1 MSTRFFTFFH
11 RLSLAG
17 ALAWCSVLPNST
29 QAQIR
34 QQEGFEVQETV
45 RAIDMASG
53 TSRKLV
59 FEHDVPELY
68 VETPDVIRVTPVSPN
83 ELVVTGLKPG
93 VSALTV
99 SDANKQLKTITVNV
113 TLDVRKLELAL
124 AQHFPDSAVRV
135 HALQTGVILKGSV
148 ARADDVEQVML
159 VARDFFPTNI
169 VNHLQVHT
177 PQTVAIDVKVY
188 EVSRTK
194 LRNLGVDWSALGTDL
209 NIVSGFADLI
219 QNVNDGSGSGNMR
232 VGVSSGSTDFNL
244 LINAL
249 EKRNVAKLMAQ
260 PTLVTQNGRPA
271 EFLSGVEVPIAVASG
286 LGTNSIEF
294 RAAGTK
300 LDFVPIIH
308 GEGELTLEIRA
319 EVSEVANDLGG
330 DTGVP
335 GFRVRR
341 VNTGVPMRAGQTLAL
356 AGDYSETNDG
366 ETRGAPG
373 LVDKPWWGVPFRN
386 TRNNK
391 TETELVFLITPRF
404 VSAVDAAAVPN
415 NMPGRSTME
424 PSNREMFINGY
435 LEVPRCQDDC
445 PIQSPYATAP
455 TTSPLRTD
463 SYNLNDGSFTPTPPA
478 GGQQPNQA
486 VPSGEG
492 QGAASSG
499 TQSRVHHENI
509 GDEGNKSRF
518 GFPRAN
524 PPNTARKPSW
534 FNGSGSTQTRR

>member
-1 MSTRFFTFFH
+1 MSTRFIATFN
-11 RLSLAG
+11 RLTLAG
-17 ALAWCSVLPNST
+17 ALAWCSLMPNLAS
-29 QAQIR
+29 AQIR
-34 QQEGFEVQETV
+34 HQEGFEVQETV
-45 RAIDMASG
+45 RSIDLASG

-99 SDANKQLKTITVNV
+99 SDVNKQLKTITVNV

-124 AQHFPDSAVRV
+124 AQHFPDSAIRV

-148 ARADDVEQVML
+148 ARADDIEQVML
-159 VARDFFPTNI
+159 VSRDFFPTNI

-177 PQTVAIDVKVY
+177 PQTVAIEVKVY

-194 LRNLGVDWSALGTDL
+194 LRNLGVDWSVLGSDV

-219 QNVNDGSGSGNMR
+219 QSFSDGSSAGENMR
-232 VGVSSGSTDFNL
+232 VGLSSGSTDFNL
-244 LINAL
+244 LVNAL

-260 PTLVTQNGRPA
+260 PTLITQNGRPA
-271 EFLSGVEVPIAVASG
+271 EFLSGVEVPISVASG

-300 LDFVPIIH
+300 LDFVPLIH

-330 DTGVP
+330 NTGVP

-356 AGDYSETNDG
+356 AGDYSEVSDG

-373 LVDKPWWGVPFRN
+373 LVDKAWWGVPFRN

-404 VSAVDAAAVPN
+404 VSPVDAAAIPN

-445 PIQSPYATAP
+445 PIQSPYATVPAN
-455 TTSPLRTD
+455 SPLRSD
-463 SYNLNDGSFTPTPPA
+463 SYNLNDGSFSKPIEQHDPAPSPAQVPPTTDA
-478 GGQQPNQA
+478 T
-486 VPSGEG
+486 SKLF
-492 QGAASSG
+492 
-499 TQSRVHHENI
+499 RENI
-509 GDEGNKSRF
+509 GDQPAGSRF
-518 GFPRAN
+518 GFPKSQSSATAQK
-524 PPNTARKPSW
+524 PNW
-534 FNGSGSTQTRR
+534 FSGSGSTRTRR

>member
-1 MSTRFFTFFH
+1 MSTRFFTTFK
-11 RLSLAG
+11 RLTLAG
-17 ALAWCSVLPNST
+17 ALAWCTLLPNLAP
-29 QAQIR
+29 AQIR
-34 QQEGFEVQETV
+34 HQEGFEVQETV
-45 RAIDMASG
+45 RSIDLASG

-99 SDANKQLKTITVNV
+99 SDSNKQLKTITVNV

-124 AQHFPDSAVRV
+124 AQHFPDSAIRV

-177 PQTVAIDVKVY
+177 PQTVAIEVKVY

-194 LRNLGVDWSALGTDL
+194 LRNLGVDWSVLGSDV

-219 QNVNDGSGSGNMR
+219 QNFSDSSAAGQNMR
-232 VGVSSGSTDFNL
+232 VGISSGSTDFNL
-244 LINAL
+244 LVNAL

-260 PTLVTQNGRPA
+260 PTLITQNGRPA

-356 AGDYSETNDG
+356 AGDYSEVSDG

-373 LVDKPWWGVPFRN
+373 LIDKPWWGVPFRN
-386 TRNNK
+386 TRNNR

-404 VSAVDAAAVPN
+404 VSPVDAAAVPT
-415 NMPGRSTME
+415 NMPGRSTMD

-435 LEVPRCQDDC
+435 LEVPRCNDDC
-445 PIQSPYATAP
+445 PIQSPYASAP
-455 TTSPLRTD
+455 TTSPLRND
-463 SYNLNDGSFTPTPPA
+463 SFNLNDAGQPQLHQHQPEAPA
-478 GGQQPNQA
+478 QPSSA
-486 VPSGEG
+486 P
-492 QGAASSG
+492 AAKDA
-499 TQSRVHHENI
+499 TSRVFRENLNDQAN
-509 GDEGNKSRF
+509 GSRF
-518 GFPRAN
+518 GFPQSQSSA
-524 PPNTARKPSW
+524 TAHKPSW